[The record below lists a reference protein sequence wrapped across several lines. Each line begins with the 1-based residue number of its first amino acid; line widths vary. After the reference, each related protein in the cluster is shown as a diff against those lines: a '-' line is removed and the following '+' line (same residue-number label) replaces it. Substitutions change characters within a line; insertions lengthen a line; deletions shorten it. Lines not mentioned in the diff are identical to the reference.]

1 MAMYLVY
8 HAVPAIQE
16 MEAATSRKKVADCGQ
31 DLGGSMPQTQF

>member
-8 HAVPAIQE
+8 YAVPAIQE
-16 MEAATSRKKVADCGQ
+16 MEAATSWKKVVDCGQ